1 MFNSWTLFYIVLFT
15 TIIFSWLFRYKDK
28 KARIFFLFFAG
39 MYLIYSGIGGAL
51 DDVDSSYVFYYV
63 VFTLFISIGVFIGLK
78 SKHKNKVP
86 QKDWSFFLDY
96 FINKYA
102 TYIITLYYIICIS
115 TLIYP
120 ENKIMNLISP
130 PRPDVIAML
139 VERYQEDGPD
149 TFTQI
154 INLIKQIIYPFFIFS
169 LYKYRSQILKLS
181 IIVVGTYYIQYCQNS
196 YLGRGSM
203 LEAALIILAFSYF
216 YVPKIRKPLLIS
228 IIVLLPTIIIFL
240 VQYSL
245 TRIGGTVSDVGF
257 AESFE
262 TLIRQESGY
271 PLHFDNIM
279 DMETKYRLNFLVWLF
294 TIPLPGFFRFG
305 IDANFNALFSEEL
318 LHINRESYGF
328 YILLPGIVGE
338 SVFLMGKYLFWI
350 NGLFYGW
357 LMGITYRILARY
369 PQLFGILV
377 IAAIDF
383 GYVSNRGGLSSGL
396 PFILKILVYFYFI
409 LLLIKKGSHWDIAI
423 SQNKR

>member
-1 MFNSWTLFYIVLFT
+1 MSV
-15 TIIFSWLFRYKDK
+15 
-28 KARIFFLFFAG
+28 
-39 MYLIYSGIGGAL
+39 
-51 DDVDSSYVFYYV
+51 
-63 VFTLFISIGVFIGLK
+63 
-78 SKHKNKVP
+78 
-86 QKDWSFFLDY
+86 
-96 FINKYA
+96 
-102 TYIITLYYIICIS
+102 S
-115 TLIYP
+115 TLVYP
-120 ENKIMNLISP
+120 ENKLLNLISP
-130 PRPDVIAML
+130 PKPDVIAML
-139 VERYQEDGPD
+139 IERYQEDGPD

-154 INLIKQIIYPFFIFS
+154 INLTKQILYPFFIFS

-279 DMETKYRLNFLVWLF
+279 DMESKYRLNFLVWLF

-305 IDANFNALFSEEL
+305 IDANFNVLFSEEL
-318 LHINRESYGF
+318 LHINRESNGF

-338 SVFLMGKYLFWI
+338 SVFLMGKYLFWL

-383 GYVSNRGGLSSGL
+383 GYVTNRGGLSSGL
-396 PFILKILVYFYFI
+396 PFILKVLVYFYLI
-409 LLLIKKGSHWDIAI
+409 LLLIKKESNWDRTLSH
-423 SQNKR
+423 NKR